1 MFFIF
6 PGIASI
12 DFMSGLSVNHI
23 FQIKVGIVEDLRQC
37 VFFSCCVD
45 QITLKHDYMVIK

>member
-1 MFFIF
+1 MF

-23 FQIKVGIVEDLRQC
+23 RQIKVGIVEDL
-37 VFFSCCVD
+37 
-45 QITLKHDYMVIK
+45 